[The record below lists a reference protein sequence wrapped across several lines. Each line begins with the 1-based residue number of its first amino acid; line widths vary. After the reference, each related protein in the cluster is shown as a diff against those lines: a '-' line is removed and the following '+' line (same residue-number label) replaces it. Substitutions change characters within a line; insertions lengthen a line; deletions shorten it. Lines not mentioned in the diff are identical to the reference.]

1 MIIILQQ
8 GKLSRFDTTHV
19 VLFLALM
26 SENIFYELNI
36 ITKLSTSA
44 IHVILRLST
53 CNLHTIIYDL
63 VNILFLFAISLL
75 IELVVMSIA
84 YAGMGLHLILSLV
97 VLWLLIGKVSQK

>member
-1 MIIILQQ
+1 MI
-8 GKLSRFDTTHV
+8 RHNTHV

-36 ITKLSTSA
+36 ITKLSTSV

-53 CNLHTIIYDL
+53 CNLHATIYIYIYDL